1 MEKGGERMKN
11 KILVFAVALMFVAM
25 MVAPVLAKP
34 ISRGPLN
41 AADNNPNIN
50 LRYGIPTDPTLPPA
64 ENVEMT
70 TPSGLINR
78 WINWSYSTSRVV
90 IRPDDK
96 FKCPKA
102 IEVGNAWWLVFMVE
116 DNYNKWCHMSRAGF
130 EGLAAYFQS
139 TAPDT
144 NGAGV
149 YFKYLSLEK

>member
-1 MEKGGERMKN
+1 MKKLKK
-11 KILVFAVALMFVAM
+11 KILIIAVALMFAAM
-25 MVAPVLAKP
+25 MVTPVLAKP
-34 ISRGPLN
+34 VSRGPLN
-41 AADNNPNIN
+41 AADKNPNIN

-102 IEVGNAWWLVFMVE
+102 IEVGNAWWLAFSE
-116 DNYNKWCHMSRAGF
+116 DNYHKWVHMSRAGF
-130 EGLAAYFQS
+130 EGLAAFFQG

-149 YFKYLSLEK
+149 YFLYMSLEK